1 MAVETN
7 VASAEQKPEVAS
19 AAEQEAAEAAANQ
32 TAGAA
37 EQEAAEAAAK
47 QAAAAAEKEAAEEAS
62 REAAAAAAKE
72 VTAASEKLADQIA
85 TSDAEE
91 GVPPEQLALNI
102 ASPRA
107 AATAI
112 WLQERGLGEFA
123 EVMEKEGFVEVDEL
137 EAMAPEDLRNLC
149 QEIAAAATAAQREQS
164 TAEHAAR
171 TQDSEDAEVDAHST
185 AGGGAVSGFKMM
197 RKAKD
202 AAKDAANL
210 SKDAAKSAK
219 RTTRRLSLDFADDA
233 DEFNPY
239 DVGHEDDSDEEDHY
253 DEPDQDGSQHA
264 ADEEQQAKVGGGGF
278 GLGRVSGGGFAKTLD
293 IGKNLDFGA
302 RAGAGFNMA
311 RGASKAAMEK
321 AAKAQEAA
329 TKAAKLAEERSREVA
344 NSINVD
350 LSSLIEVAHD
360 EDGGAEQQFAVVR
373 EDYTP
378 SYESAIGG
386 RVGDRLMVLDGDA
399 DAEWWQVKV
408 VKTGKVGFMPKS
420 FIDLEADDGEPSMI
434 VPTAA
439 EVLSSMG
446 LADGGDPSD
455 LEQKLAE
462 RVVELSGEVVKLRKL
477 NRARL
482 AKEEKRRAAQA
493 RKEDAERKKKQE
505 NDAKVQMEKDK
516 AAAKAAALMDAM
528 MDSDSMD
535 HEAAGGTGDT
545 TSRAAAPTSSS
556 KLTSSLR
563 KSKSRDGN
571 SSDVKPTQQAK
582 MAMIVQSFG
591 PGDEGWDAEGGTT
604 VRTDILESSK
614 IFTSAF
620 ATFSVENWK
629 SLFPD
634 TTAMRTGGCRC
645 WHGSAHCR

>member
-1 MAVETN
+1 MAAETDL
-7 VASAEQKPEVAS
+7 ASAEQEEAS
-19 AAEQEAAEAAANQ
+19 TAEQEAAEAAEQ
-32 TAGAA
+32 GASEEA
-37 EQEAAEAAAK
+37 AKQSAAAMQQEAAEA
-47 QAAAAAEKEAAEEAS
+47 AS
-62 REAAAAAAKE
+62 REAAAAADNEA
-72 VTAASEKLADQIA
+72 TAASEKPTDQITA
-85 TSDAEE
+85 SDAEE
-91 GVPPEQLALNI
+91 GVPPEQLALTI

-112 WLQERGLGEFA
+112 WLQERGLGEYA

-149 QEIAAAATAAQREQS
+149 QEIAAAASVAQREPS
-164 TAEHAAR
+164 TAEDAVRAK
-171 TQDSEDAEVDAHST
+171 DSEDAEVVAHST
-185 AGGGAVSGFKMM
+185 AGNGAVSGFKMM
-197 RKAKD
+197 RRAKD
-202 AAKDAANL
+202 VAKDAANL

-219 RTTRRLSLDFADDA
+219 RTTRRLSLDFANDG

-239 DVGHEDDSDEEDHY
+239 DVGHEDDSDDDDDNHE
-253 DEPDQDGSQHA
+253 EPDQDGTQQA
-264 ADEEQQAKVGGGGF
+264 ADAEQQAKVGGGGF

-350 LSSLIEVAHD
+350 LSSLIEVTYD
-360 EDGGAEQQFAVVR
+360 EDGGAEVQFAVVR

-386 RVGDRLMVLDGDA
+386 RAGERLMVLDGDA

-420 FIDLEADDGEPSMI
+420 FIDLEADAGATSMI

-462 RVVELSGEVVKLRKL
+462 RVVELSAEVVKLRKL

-493 RKEDAERKKKQE
+493 RKEEADRKKKQE
-505 NDAKVQMEKDK
+505 NDAKVKMEKDK

-528 MDSDSMD
+528 MDSDSAD
-535 HEAAGGTGDT
+535 YEAVGAGTDDT
-545 TSRAAAPTSSS
+545 SNRQAAPTPSS

-571 SSDVKPTQQAK
+571 SSDVKPSQQAK

-591 PGDEGWDAEGGTT
+591 AGDEGWDAEGGTT
-604 VRTDILESSK
+604 VRNSILRVARLIARTLLLAS
-614 IFTSAF
+614 
-620 ATFSVENWK
+620 ATFPVGQLET
-629 SLFPD
+629 FF
-634 TTAMRTGGCRC
+634 R
-645 WHGSAHCR
+645 